1 MVLTDEEA
9 EQFYDLWIS
18 LLDFVNQKYKLI
30 KELYGMT
37 SPKGLPLKSV
47 AFISSKLWED
57 KDIIDEFVLSGFKK
71 MDEEEIAIVSSWKR
85 AIHGK
90 FIVDRH
96 LRKGS
101 VLISVDNNEVY
112 VVKGIYSSWK
122 EILGGYPMPQIVEAT
137 LMPFRD
143 VIIHD
148 GIVAPYGV
156 CLVNVKS
163 YALPNFKVN
172 VKSYA
177 LPNFKRRFSRDACC
191 NNQLVRFSTTA

>member
-1 MVLTDEEA
+1 MVLTNEEA

-18 LLDFVNQKYKLI
+18 LLDFVNQRYKLV

-47 AFISSKLWED
+47 ASISSKLWEN

-96 LRKGS
+96 MRKGS
-101 VLISVDNNEVY
+101 VLVSISNNEVY
-112 VVKGIYSSWK
+112 VVKGIYSSWR
-122 EILGGYPMPQIVEAT
+122 EMLEGGPMPQIVEAT
-137 LMPFRD
+137 LMPFKD
-143 VIIHD
+143 AIIHD
-148 GIVAPYGV
+148 GIVAPYNV
-156 CLVNVKS
+156 CLNRNMSEQSKQIYLAAKS
-163 YALPNFKVN
+163 SGNLHYSL
-172 VKSYA
+172 
-177 LPNFKRRFSRDACC
+177 
-191 NNQLVRFSTTA
+191 

>member
-1 MVLTDEEA
+1 MVLTNEEA

-18 LLDFVNQKYKLI
+18 LLDFVNQKYELI

-47 AFISSKLWED
+47 ALISSKLWED
-57 KDIIDEFVLSGFKK
+57 KDTIDEFVMSGLKK
-71 MDEEEIAIVSSWKR
+71 MGEEEMSIVSSWKR

-122 EILGGYPMPQIVEAT
+122 EILEGYPMPQIVEAT

-156 CLVNVKS
+156 CLGRNMSEQSKQTYLAAKS
-163 YALPNFKVN
+163 NDNLHYDL
-172 VKSYA
+172 
-177 LPNFKRRFSRDACC
+177 
-191 NNQLVRFSTTA
+191 

>member
-156 CLVNVKS
+156 CLGRNMSEQSKQTYLAAKS
-163 YALPNFKVN
+163 NGNLHYDL
-172 VKSYA
+172 
-177 LPNFKRRFSRDACC
+177 
-191 NNQLVRFSTTA
+191 

>member
-9 EQFYDLWIS
+9 KKFYDLWIS

-37 SPKGLPLKSV
+37 SPKGLSLQSV
-47 AFISSKLWED
+47 ALISSKLWGN
-57 KDIIDEFVLSGFKK
+57 KDIIDEFVLSDFKK
-71 MDEEEIAIVSSWKR
+71 MDEEKTEIVNSWKK

-90 FIVDRH
+90 FIVERH

-112 VVKGIYSSWK
+112 IVKGIYSSWR
-122 EILGGYPMPQIVEAT
+122 EILENFSMPQVVEAT
-137 LMPFRD
+137 LMPFKD

-156 CLVNVKS
+156 CLGKNMSEQSKQI
-163 YALPNFKVN
+163 YL
-172 VKSYA
+172 
-177 LPNFKRRFSRDACC
+177 
-191 NNQLVRFSTTA
+191 TAKANGNLHYNL

>member
-1 MVLTDEEA
+1 MNE
-9 EQFYDLWIS
+9 
-18 LLDFVNQKYKLI
+18 
-30 KELYGMT
+30 KEI
-37 SPKGLPLKSV
+37 V
-47 AFISSKLWED
+47 IISSWQ
-57 KDIIDEFVLSGFKK
+57 
-71 MDEEEIAIVSSWKR
+71 R
-85 AIHGK
+85 TIHGK

-122 EILGGYPMPQIVEAT
+122 EILGDYPMPQIVEAT

-156 CLVNVKS
+156 CLGRNMSEQSKQTYLAAKS
-163 YALPNFKVN
+163 NGNLHYDL
-172 VKSYA
+172 
-177 LPNFKRRFSRDACC
+177 
-191 NNQLVRFSTTA
+191 